1 MIDARALAP
10 PEPFVLTMEALDV
23 LGRVEK
29 LLLILNWEA
38 HPLNRA
44 LERDGY
50 AHQAG
55 RKRPG
60 RQYGAPFAGRH
71 PGSWCDHVR
80 RAFPGAFLTGRPLL
94 YGLAVFQQTPDQ
106 LAWFG
111 RGFCGH
117 GAGRCSGP

>member
-1 MIDARALAP
+1 MSHRTAYKVIDARALAP

-23 LGRVEK
+23 LGRGG

-60 RQYGAPFAGRH
+60 RQYGAPSAGRH
-71 PGSWCDHVR
+71 PGSWCDHVGW
-80 RAFPGAFLTGRPLL
+80 AFPGAFLTCRPLL
-94 YGLAVFQQTPDQ
+94 YGLAVF
-106 LAWFG
+106 LL
-111 RGFCGH
+111 